1 MTTPHIQS
9 SIFNWTYLRCY
20 WRYLDNSMSVILQP
34 WCQIQ
39 PTSSNLCYVNCGP
52 GHIQSTYSSAYL
64 GFNIQLK
71 VAPLLFE
78 VSRRFNERN
87 TAKLVTTIAQIL
99 QLSLCDQWSR
109 TYTMYLQLRIFRPE
123 YSTERICAAIGD
135 NRTYRCALHC
145 KFGVKYSPYR
155 PVYAVWSVVPYVYN
169 AFTAPHIQTTMFIWT
184 YLSCYWR
191 YLDNSIV
198 VIMQTWCQIKR
209 TSSRLRYVNCGP
221 GRIQYI
227 YSSAHSD
234 FNIHL
239 NVSALL
245 LEISRQSN
253 ARFTANLVPN
263 TAHILRFTLCELW
276 SRTYT
281 MHLQLHLFRL
291 QYSFERICSAIV
303 HITTIQCVLYCKL
316 VAKYSARPPVYA
328 MWPVVPDIY
337 NTFTAPHIQTSIFI
351 WTYLRCYWKYLDNS
365 MLVILQ
371 TWFQIQRISSRLRY
385 VNCGPDYI
393 QSTFSSTYLNFNI
406 QL

>member
-1 MTTPHIQS
+1 MWTVVPAIYKVLTAPHIYA
-9 SIFNWTYLRCY
+9 SIFSCRQLTCY
-20 WRYLDNSMSVILQP
+20 WCYLDNLMRLILHS

-39 PTSSNLCYVNCGP
+39 RTSSNLCYVNCGP
-52 GHIQSTYSSAYL
+52 GHIQSAYSSAYL

-78 VSRRFNERN
+78 VSRRINERI
-87 TAKLVTTIAQIL
+87 TAKLVTTTAQIL

-155 PVYAVWSVVPYVYN
+155 PVYAVWSVVPDVYN

-253 ARFTANLVPN
+253 ARHTANLAPN
-263 TAHILRFTLCELW
+263 TAHILRFRQCELW
-276 SRTYT
+276 SRTYA
-281 MHLQLHLFRL
+281 MHLQLHKFRL
-291 QYSFERICSAIV
+291 QYSFERICPAIV
-303 HITTIQCVLYCKL
+303 HISTIQCALYCIL
-316 VAKYSARPPVYA
+316 GAKYCAHPPVYA
-328 MWPVVPDIY
+328 LWPVVPAISKVLP
-337 NTFTAPHIQTSIFI
+337 APHI
-351 WTYLRCYWKYLDNS
+351 
-365 MLVILQ
+365 
-371 TWFQIQRISSRLRY
+371 
-385 VNCGPDYI
+385 
-393 QSTFSSTYLNFNI
+393 
-406 QL
+406 